1 MKIVDLKT
9 DNRKDNNNVGRA
21 IPVFGWRAEGT
32 ERNIRQ
38 KSYRL
43 QVWKT
48 ESPEEILAEPFPV
61 WDSGTVCSSSMANI
75 PYEGKKLDS
84 GSRYRWQVECTL
96 DYEDGEKN
104 TTEEAWFE
112 TGLFSMDDWKGCFIG
127 ETEDRSCQRLPYST
141 WHLSMRPTK
150 GLLSSIR

>member
-9 DNRKDNNNVGRA
+9 DNRKDNNNVGCA

-75 PYEGKKLDS
+75 PYEGKHWIPAAVI
-84 GSRYRWQVECTL
+84 GGRWNAL
-96 DYEDGEKN
+96 WIMRMEKKC
-104 TTEEAWFE
+104 
-112 TGLFSMDDWKGCFIG
+112 L
-127 ETEDRSCQRLPYST
+127 
-141 WHLSMRPTK
+141 
-150 GLLSSIR
+150 

>member
-75 PYEGKKLDS
+75 PYEGKTLDS
-84 GSRYRWQVECTL
+84 GSRYRWRVECTL
-96 DYEDGEKN
+96 DYEE
-104 TTEEAWFE
+104 
-112 TGLFSMDDWKGCFIG
+112 
-127 ETEDRSCQRLPYST
+127 
-141 WHLSMRPTK
+141 
-150 GLLSSIR
+150 